1 MTYGQVIDGQILD
14 VQGIDFQGLSSLI
27 ANMEVAIGEDVD
39 GRGLYA
45 QAIDGQGVNEQG
57 MHLGKTDGLCIVG
70 QDIDMEIAT
79 SQCIDSQFIQA
90 YDRSIEMETADSHV
104 IDMETGGNCDKD
116 NQCISG
122 ESIKMEKTDSQVE
135 DGDTTLRCTQK
146 RMKIAMFLAYCG
158 GGFQGMQKNP
168 GAITIEGELEKAL
181 IRSGAM
187 PHNYGDNPRRVDW
200 TRAARTDKGVSAVGQ
215 IVSGFFYVDPPG
227 FVERVNS
234 HLPKQIRVFGFTR
247 VTPSFGAKKFC
258 DRRRYEYVIPIFALD
273 PTTHRDTE
281 FVVPTEGREE
291 AYSKCLEHCQRGRH
305 IVDGADKQCETL
317 GTEELG
323 TSTDNNVDIP
333 KNVIETVTMHEE
345 TNETLVFSSGEQQ
358 ISSKEVGKDLVQ
370 IQSNVGIESTNS
382 LVVEEKV
389 NTFHYGESERT
400 KLNRILN
407 KFVGTHN
414 FHNFTSKMKAED
426 PSAKR
431 YIVSF
436 EAGNVF
442 TVRETEL
449 IRCTV
454 VGQSFVLHQI
464 RKMIGLA
471 IAVFRGCAPESMI
484 DLSLRRLV

>member
-1 MTYGQVIDGQILD
+1 ML
-14 VQGIDFQGLSSLI
+14 
-27 ANMEVAIGEDVD
+27 
-39 GRGLYA
+39 
-45 QAIDGQGVNEQG
+45 
-57 MHLGKTDGLCIVG
+57 
-70 QDIDMEIAT
+70 
-79 SQCIDSQFIQA
+79 
-90 YDRSIEMETADSHV
+90 
-104 IDMETGGNCDKD
+104 
-116 NQCISG
+116 
-122 ESIKMEKTDSQVE
+122 
-135 DGDTTLRCTQK
+135 
-146 RMKIAMFLAYCG
+146 LAYCG
-158 GGFQGMQKNP
+158 AGYQGMQKNP
-168 GAITIEGELEKAL
+168 GAVTIEGELEKAL
-181 IRSGAM
+181 VQADAM
-187 PHNYGDNPRRVDW
+187 PENFDGNHRTVDW
-200 TRAARTDKGVSAVGQ
+200 MRAARTDKGVSAVGQ